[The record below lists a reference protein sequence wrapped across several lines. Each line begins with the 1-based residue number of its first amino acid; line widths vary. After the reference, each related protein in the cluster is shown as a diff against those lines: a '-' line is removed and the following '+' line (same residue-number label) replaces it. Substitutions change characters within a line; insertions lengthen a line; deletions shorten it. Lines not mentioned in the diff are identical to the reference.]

1 MERLVV
7 WAAQPTTTKATVMAP
22 RKNKVS
28 HSTESTKYRL
38 SSAERH
44 ALRIAE
50 IAGKQ
55 AELKRE
61 AAERRAQRAQAGGAE
76 RKPSAASVDGNPATP
91 RSSDP
96 R

>member
-1 MERLVV
+1 M
-7 WAAQPTTTKATVMAP
+7 AAGPGGNPMA
-22 RKNKVS
+22 RKHKVS
-28 HSTESTKYRL
+28 VSSAPAKYRL

-61 AAERRAQRAQAGGAE
+61 AAERRAQRSLAGGAIGN
-76 RKPSAASVDGNPATP
+76 SAPATAAKKP
-91 RSSDP
+91 AI
-96 R
+96 

>member
-1 MERLVV
+1 
-7 WAAQPTTTKATVMAP
+7 MAP

-38 SSAERH
+38 SSAERQ
-44 ALRIAE
+44 ALRTAE

-61 AAERRAQRAQAGGAE
+61 AAERRAQRAQGGGAE
-76 RKPSAASVDGNPATP
+76 RNSSAASIDGNPATP